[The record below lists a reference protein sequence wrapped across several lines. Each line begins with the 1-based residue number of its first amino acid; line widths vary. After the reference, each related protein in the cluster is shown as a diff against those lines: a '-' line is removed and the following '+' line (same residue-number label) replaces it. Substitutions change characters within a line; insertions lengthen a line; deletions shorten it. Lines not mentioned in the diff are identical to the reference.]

1 MAYRLFISYRRN
13 DSAGYAGRVHDRLQ
27 QEFGRDFLFMD
38 VDSIPLGANF
48 AKVLGDEVAKCDV
61 LLAMIGPGWLD
72 AHDENGNRRL
82 ENADD
87 FVRIEVGTALKR
99 SIPVIPIL
107 LDGAQVPKASQLPDD
122 LKELALRN
130 GLDVRHASF
139 GEDMQRLIRRLKG
152 APQQPASVT
161 PRRLHTLAWN
171 FLSKDKNRAVLGWL
185 GAGVVV
191 VIGALWAAFVYFM
204 PASKP
209 GSPAPGVEAE
219 ERLVRPEEE
228 LKPQQS
234 KPDMTDQ
241 GAKQEASEPAAL
253 AGSWSGGGTFV
264 YVSGQRERAR
274 CQASYSG
281 GSSSVMMSASCATP
295 SGSVIQSARLRRV
308 GANSYAGS
316 FFNSQDN
323 TAGTINVMVHGNTQ
337 SISLRSSAASASLT
351 LRRDDRS

>member
-61 LLAMIGPGWLD
+61 LLAMIGAGWLD
-72 AHDENGNRRL
+72 ARDENGDRRL
-82 ENADD
+82 ENAND
-87 FVRIEVGTALKR
+87 FVRIEVGAALKR
-99 SIPVIPIL
+99 GIPLIPIL
-107 LDGAQVPKASQLPDD
+107 LDGAQVPKASQLTDD

-139 GEDMQRLIRRLKG
+139 AEDMQRLIRRLKG

-191 VIGALWAAFVYFM
+191 VIGALWAAFVYVM
-204 PASKP
+204 PPSQP
-209 GSPAPGVEAE
+209 HSPVAAGVEA
-219 ERLVRPEEE
+219 
-228 LKPQQS
+228 
-234 KPDMTDQ
+234 
-241 GAKQEASEPAAL
+241 
-253 AGSWSGGGTFV
+253 
-264 YVSGQRERAR
+264 
-274 CQASYSG
+274 
-281 GSSSVMMSASCATP
+281 SC
-295 SGSVIQSARLRRV
+295 GSVAAGGDIT
-308 GANSYAGS
+308 GATI
-316 FFNSQDN
+316 
-323 TAGTINVMVHGNTQ
+323 TATG
-337 SISLRSSAASASLT
+337 ADCAPKPK
-351 LRRDDRS
+351 